1 MPLDGNSGL
10 AAPRC
15 RDPASGHEG
24 SLLIIEDQVS
34 HIRQTASVAD
44 ETRLPV
50 DVAEEHRR
58 VTLTVVVHEHQL
70 LAELV
75 LEVPQ
80 IAPRRSSTI
89 GAADA

>member
-1 MPLDGNSGL
+1 LTIRSP
-10 AAPRC
+10 
-15 RDPASGHEG
+15 
-24 SLLIIEDQVS
+24 
-34 HIRQTASVAD
+34 IRQTASVAD
-44 ETRLPV
+44 ATRLPI

-58 VTLTVVVHEHQL
+58 ARLAVVVHEHQL

-80 IAPRRSSTI
+80 IAPGRSSII

>member
-1 MPLDGNSGL
+1 MPLSGSSGL
-10 AAPRC
+10 ASPRC

-24 SLLIIEDQVS
+24 PLFIVEDQVA
-34 HIRQTASVAD
+34 HIRQTAGVAD
-44 ETRLPV
+44 ATRLPA

-58 VTLTVVVHEHQL
+58 VTLAVVVHEHQL

-80 IAPRRSSTI
+80 IAPRPPSII